1 MTLGER
7 LKQARLARNMS
18 LTALAGATGLSKG
31 FLSQV
36 ETGATNP
43 SLGSLQRLSAA
54 LSVSLSDL
62 LAADVRPTSSPA
74 PRPRLVRRILPERH
88 KSSLTETGRGAE
100 QAVYLAHLLPGGS
113 LEAATSPGG
122 EEAFVMVVSGQVHFS
137 QPGTSLR
144 LVEGDSLTFPL
155 APQYRW
161 AALGGTVASLLLVVR
176 SAQDLPRLVETPF
189 SEPVLARG
197 RGGAAVAEAHGPLRL
212 VAMRAARSAGRGR

>member
-7 LKQARLARNMS
+7 LKQARLARNLS
-18 LTALAGATGLSKG
+18 LTALATATRLSKG

-43 SLGSLQRLSAA
+43 SLASLQRLSAA

-62 LAADVRPTSSPA
+62 LAADARPSISSA
-74 PRPRLVRRILPERH
+74 PRPRLVRRVLPERH
-88 KSSLTETGRGAE
+88 KSSLTETGRSAE
-100 QAVYLAHLLPGGS
+100 RAVYLAHLLPGGY
-113 LEAATSPGG
+113 LEAASSPSG
-122 EEAFVMVVSGQVHFS
+122 EEAFVLVVSGEVHFS

-144 LVEGDSLTFPL
+144 LGEGDSLTFPL
-155 APQYRW
+155 APQYRLV
-161 AALGGTVASLLLVVR
+161 AQGGTVASLLLVVR

-189 SEPVLARG
+189 VEPLPARG
-197 RGGAAVAEAHGPLRL
+197 RGGVAAAEAHGPLRL